1 MNQNST
7 HRYDRTVLLGVE
19 RVDAPVVVTS
29 AELDERLSEVFT
41 RTRMR
46 AGLLENLVGI
56 RERRRWADDGSFIDG
71 AVAAGKAALA
81 TSGVAAEDIGLMINT
96 SLSREWLEPSTAV
109 VIHDAI
115 GLPPACQNFDV
126 TNACLGFMNGM
137 EIAASMIE
145 SGLIDYALVVD
156 SEDSTPVQESTIKRL
171 TASQDVTADDLMEEF
186 AALTLGSGAVAMVLG
201 RADQHPEGH
210 RLVAGVSRAAT
221 QHHELCVGD
230 NDVMKTDLKGLLAAG
245 LDLSESLWKEAS
257 GDFGWNAGISRYFL
271 HQISQV
277 HTDAICDRLEIE
289 PDRVPRTFPEFGNIG
304 PASVAFTLAGSTD
317 ELEPGDRIL
326 LMGIGSG
333 LNATCLEI
341 RW

>member
-19 RVDAPVVVTS
+19 RVEAPVVVTS
-29 AELDERLSEVFT
+29 AELDDRLGEVYR
-41 RTRMR
+41 RTHMR
-46 AGLLENLVGI
+46 AGLLEGLVGI
-56 RERRRWADDGSFIDG
+56 RERRRWSDDGSFIDG

-81 TSGVAAEDIGLMINT
+81 ASGVAAEDIGLMINT

-115 GLPPACQNFDV
+115 GLPSACQNFDV

-145 SGLIDYALVVD
+145 SGLIDHALVVD
-156 SEDSTPVQESTIKRL
+156 SEDSEPVQESTIKRL
-171 TASQDVTADDLMEEF
+171 SGGDITSDDLMSEF

-221 QHHELCVGD
+221 QFHELCVGD
-230 NDVMKTDLKGLLAAG
+230 NDVMKTDLKGLLSAG
-245 LDLSESLWKEAS
+245 LDLSQGLWEEAAS
-257 GDFGWNAGISRYFL
+257 EFGWDAGITRYFL

-277 HTDAICDRLEIE
+277 HTDAICERLKIE

-304 PASVAFTLAGSTD
+304 PASVAFTLAGD
-317 ELEPGDRIL
+317 VDDLETGDRVL

>member
-1 MNQNST
+1 MKQNST

-19 RVDAPVVVTS
+19 RVEAPVVITS
-29 AELDERLSEVFT
+29 AELDERLADVYE

-46 AGLLENLVGI
+46 AGLLEGLVGI

-71 AVAAGKAALA
+71 AVAAGRAALA
-81 TSGVAAEDIGLMINT
+81 ASGVAAEDIGLMINT

-109 VIHDAI
+109 VIHDAL
-115 GLPPACQNFDV
+115 GLSPACQNFDV

-145 SGLIDYALVVD
+145 SGLIDHALVVD
-156 SEDSTPVQESTIKRL
+156 SEDSQPVQEATIKRL
-171 TASQDVTADDLMEEF
+171 SATGVTANDLMSEF

-201 RADQHPEGH
+201 RADQHSEGH

-221 QHHELCVGD
+221 QHHQLCVGD
-230 NDVMKTDLKGLLAAG
+230 NDMMKTDLKALLAAG
-245 LDLSESLWKEAS
+245 LDLSSELWQEAA
-257 GDFGWNAGISRYFL
+257 GEFGWDAGMSRYFL

-277 HTDAICDRLEIE
+277 HTDAICERLEID
-289 PDRVPRTFPEFGNIG
+289 PDLVPRTFPEFGNIG
-304 PASVAFTLAGSTD
+304 PASVGFTLAGCTD
-317 ELEPGDRIL
+317 DLQPGDRVL

>member
-1 MNQNST
+1 MTQNST
-7 HRYDRTVLLGVE
+7 HRYGRTVLLGVE
-19 RVDAPVVVTS
+19 RVEAPVVVTS
-29 AELDERLSEVFT
+29 ADLDDRLGDVYK
-41 RTRMR
+41 RTGLR
-46 AGLLENLVGI
+46 AGMLEGLVGI

-71 AVAAGKAALA
+71 AVAAGRAALA
-81 TSGVAAEDIGLMINT
+81 ASGVAAEDIGLMINT

-115 GLPPACQNFDV
+115 GLPPGCQNFDV

-137 EIAASMIE
+137 EIAAAMIE
-145 SGLIDYALVVD
+145 SGLIDHALVVD
-156 SEDSTPVQESTIKRL
+156 SEDSQPVQEATIGRL
-171 TASQDVTADDLMEEF
+171 SVDGVTANDVMQEF

-230 NDVMKTDLKGLLAAG
+230 NQVMKTDLKGLLEAG
-245 LDLSESLWKEAS
+245 LDLSSELWAEAA
-257 GDFGWNAGISRYFL
+257 GEFGWDAGITRYYL

-277 HTDAICDRLEIE
+277 HTEAICERLKIE
-289 PDRVPRTFPEFGNIG
+289 PERAPRTFPEFGNIG
-304 PASVAFTLAGSTD
+304 PASVAFTLAGNRD
-317 ELEPGDRIL
+317 DLEPGDRIML
-326 LMGIGSG
+326 LGIGSG

-341 RW
+341 VW

>member
-1 MNQNST
+1 MTQNST
-7 HRYDRTVLLGVE
+7 HRYDRTVMLGVE
-19 RVDAPVVVTS
+19 RVEAPVVVTS
-29 AELDERLSEVFT
+29 AELDDRLGEVYR

-56 RERRRWADDGSFIDG
+56 RERRRWADDEPFTDG
-71 AVAAGKAALA
+71 AVAAGRAALA
-81 TSGVAAEDIGLMINT
+81 ASGVAPGEVGLLINT
-96 SLSREWLEPSTAV
+96 SLSRRWLEPSTAV
-109 VIHDAI
+109 VIHDAL
-115 GLPPACQNFDV
+115 GLSPSCQNFDV

-137 EIAASMIE
+137 EIAAAMIE
-145 SGLIDYALVVD
+145 SGLVDHALVVD
-156 SEDSTPVQESTIKRL
+156 SEDSQPVQEATIKRL
-171 TASQDVTADDLMEEF
+171 TSGAVTASDLMSEF

-230 NDVMKTDLKGLLAAG
+230 NGMMRTDLKGLLEAG
-245 LDLSESLWKEAS
+245 LELSSGLWDEAA
-257 GDFGWNAGISRYFL
+257 GDFGWDDGVSRYFL

-277 HTDAICDRLEIE
+277 HTDAICKRLDIDPE
-289 PDRVPRTFPEFGNIG
+289 RVPRSFPEFGNIG
-304 PASVAFTLAGSTD
+304 PASVAFTLAGDSDGLTT
-317 ELEPGDRIL
+317 GDRVL

-333 LNATCLEI
+333 LNASCLEI

>member
-7 HRYDRTVLLGVE
+7 HRYERTVLLGAE
-19 RVDAPVVVTS
+19 RIEAPIVVTS
-29 AELDERLSEVFT
+29 AELDDRLGEVYR

-46 AGLLENLVGI
+46 AGLLEGLVGI
-56 RERRRWADDGSFIDG
+56 RERRRWADSGSFIDG
-71 AVAAGKAALA
+71 AVAAGRAALA
-81 TSGVAAEDIGLMINT
+81 ASGVAAGDVGLMINS

-115 GLPPACQNFDV
+115 GLSPACRNFDV
-126 TNACLGFMNGM
+126 TNACLGFINGM

-145 SGLIDYALVVD
+145 AGLIDHALVVD
-156 SEDSTPVQESTIKRL
+156 SEDSQPVQEATIKRL
-171 TASQDVTADDLMEEF
+171 SSTDVTASDLMQEF

-210 RLVAGVSRAAT
+210 RLVAGVNRAAT

-230 NDVMKTDLKGLLAAG
+230 NDVMKTDLKGLLEAG
-245 LDLSESLWKEAS
+245 LELSGDLWSESAAEL
-257 GDFGWNAGISRYFL
+257 GWDDGISRYFL

-277 HTDAICDRLEIE
+277 HTDAICVRLDIE
-289 PDRVPRTFPEFGNIG
+289 PDRVPRTFPEYGNIG
-304 PASVAFTLAGSTD
+304 PASVAFTLAGASD
-317 ELEPGDRIL
+317 DLRSGDRVL

-333 LNATCLEI
+333 LNASCLEI

>member
-19 RVDAPVVVTS
+19 RVEAPVVITS
-29 AELDERLSEVFT
+29 VELDDRLADVYQ

-46 AGLLENLVGI
+46 AGLLEGLVGI
-56 RERRRWADDGSFIDG
+56 RERRRWADDESFIDG
-71 AVAAGKAALA
+71 AVAAGRAALA
-81 TSGVAAEDIGLMINT
+81 ASGVAAEDIGLMVNT

-109 VIHDAI
+109 VIHDAL
-115 GLPPACQNFDV
+115 GLSPACQNFDV

-137 EIAASMIE
+137 EIAAAMIE
-145 SGLIDYALVVD
+145 AGLIDHALVVD
-156 SEDSTPVQESTIKRL
+156 SEDSQPVQEATIKRL
-171 TASQDVTADDLMEEF
+171 SSSDVTADDLMSEF

-221 QHHELCVGD
+221 QHHQLCVGD
-230 NDVMKTDLKGLLAAG
+230 NDMMKTDLKGLLAAG
-245 LDLSESLWKEAS
+245 LDVSSELWQEAA
-257 GDFGWNAGISRYFL
+257 GEFGWDAGITRYFL

-277 HTDAICDRLEIE
+277 HTDAICERLKID
-289 PDRVPRTFPEFGNIG
+289 PDRVPRSFPEFGNIG
-304 PASVAFTLAGSTD
+304 PASVAFTLAGSAD
-317 ELEPGDRIL
+317 ELEAGDRVL

-333 LNATCLEI
+333 LNASCLEI

>member
-7 HRYDRTVLLGVE
+7 HRFDRTVLLGTE
-19 RVDAPVVVTS
+19 RVEAPVVVTS
-29 AELDERLSEVFT
+29 AELDDRLEDVYR
-41 RTRMR
+41 RTGMR
-46 AGLLENLVGI
+46 AGLLEGLVGI
-56 RERRRWADDGSFIDG
+56 RERRRWADDESFVDG
-71 AVAAGKAALA
+71 AVAAGRAALA
-81 TSGVAAEDIGLMINT
+81 ASGVAAGDVGLMINT

-109 VIHDAI
+109 VIHDAL
-115 GLPPACQNFDV
+115 GLSPACRNFDV

-137 EIAASMIE
+137 EIAAAMIE
-145 SGLIDYALVVD
+145 AGLVDHALVVD
-156 SEDSTPVQESTIKRL
+156 SEDSQPVQEATIKRL
-171 TASQDVTADDLMEEF
+171 SSTDVTADDLMSEF

-230 NDVMKTDLKGLLAAG
+230 NHMMKTDLRGLLAAG
-245 LDLSESLWKEAS
+245 LELSSELWKGAAGE
-257 GDFGWNAGISRYFL
+257 FGWDAGISRYFL

-277 HTDAICDRLEIE
+277 HVNAICERLAIDPE
-289 PDRVPRTFPEFGNIG
+289 RVPRSFPEFGNIG
-304 PASVAFTLAGSTD
+304 PASVPFTLAAGAGD
-317 ELEPGDRIL
+317 LEKGDRVL

-333 LNATCLEI
+333 LNANCLEI